1 MSQPVQKVQF
11 WGPKEYSAV
20 ASIAVIVIGGV
31 AWLQS
36 IASQVQQIST
46 AVQPIIQMTSDHE
59 RRLTVVEDRSEEW
72 KQVGPRLSALE
83 QQMARQ
89 AAILEQLLV
98 RIDDFKGQS

>member
-1 MSQPVQKVQF
+1 MSTTEK
-11 WGPKEYSAV
+11 WGPKEYAATVSLAV
-20 ASIAVIVIGGV
+20 VVVGGV

-36 IASQVQQIST
+36 IASQVQQIGT
-46 AVQPIIQMTSDHE
+46 AVQPIMQMTADHE

-89 AAILEQLLV
+89 TAILEQLLV
-98 RIDDFKGQS
+98 RIDDFKRQP

>member
-1 MSQPVQKVQF
+1 MSQANQKIQF
-11 WGPKEYSAV
+11 WGPKEYAAT
-20 ASIAVIVIGGV
+20 ASIAAIVIGGV

-59 RRLTVVEDRSEEW
+59 RRLTVVEDRSEQW
-72 KQVGPRLSALE
+72 KQVGPRLSSLE

-89 AAILEQLLV
+89 TAILEQLLE
-98 RIDDFKGQS
+98 RLP